1 MVTAVSKQMTVMK
14 LNVERKKY
22 CKRKAERGKK
32 KRGSDFQDFF

>member
-22 CKRKAERGKK
+22 CKRKAEKG
-32 KRGSDFQDFF
+32 